1 MTALRSPLL
10 AALLLACGCVVYN
23 EECSPQVAEPD
34 EVTGWLGGE
43 VLTTK
48 PEVRTKENALGQM
61 VAEAYYFSFDSILRD
76 PQQRPDLGLENAGA
90 IRSEGVCESREVLR
104 AGAVKRKV
112 LREVLPFDDQV
123 TVVSVTHQQLKRILE
138 HAFASLTPTG
148 AVSPSGAFLQVYGG
162 SITVDCKLPA
172 ETLKPDG
179 TLEKDGQRIRAIT
192 LHRRDGTTREIPLT
206 PPSTTE
212 TVRIALNSYLAD
224 GGDGFVELQK
234 PIPNANRVSSGSYNF
249 EIIAQYFKDTY
260 TQDHPLPAEPVPRVT
275 LIDCR

>member
-1 MTALRSPLL
+1 MAALRIALVA
-10 AALLLACGCVVYN
+10 AALLASGCVVYN
-23 EECSPQVAEPD
+23 EECSPLVTEPD

-43 VLTTK
+43 VNTTK

-61 VAEAYYFSFDSILRD
+61 VAEAYYHFWSD
-76 PQQRPDLGLENAGA
+76 PKVRPDLALENAGA

-104 AGAVKRKV
+104 KGAVKRKV

-138 HAFASLTPTG
+138 HAVASLTPTG
-148 AVSPSGAFLQVYGG
+148 AASPSGAFLQIYGG
-162 SITVDCKLPA
+162 SFTADCKMPA

-179 TLEKDGQRIRAIT
+179 SLEKDGQRIRSIA
-192 LHRRDGTTREIPLT
+192 LHGRDGSKREIALT

-212 TVRIALNSYLAD
+212 TVRIALNSYLAE

-234 PIPNANRVSSGSYNF
+234 PIANANKVSSGSYNF
-249 EIIAQYFKDTY
+249 EIIAQYFKATY
-260 TQDHPLPAEPVPRVT
+260 TQDHPLPAEPEARVI
-275 LIDCR
+275 LIDCH